1 MVETEAL
8 LAEEPTVTIA
18 GREYVLQPLG
28 FKAMAPLARILEVAQ
43 KHSGV
48 TIMEI
53 VSLAQDADKVVNLF
67 LAAMGW
73 AEAEM
78 FLLLSM
84 LLGVTQ
90 DELRDPHRFPLSGI
104 GALLAP
110 LAQQVDL
117 AGFLSGHTEVTS
129 SLPPEMLAEEP
140 SADSSGKSNAEP
152 DGPTTS

>member
-1 MVETEAL
+1 MIETEAL

-28 FKAMAPLARILEVAQ
+28 FKAMAPLARMLEIAQ
-43 KHSGV
+43 RHAGIK
-48 TIMEI
+48 IMEI
-53 VSLAQDADKVVNLF
+53 VSLAQDTDKVVNLF

-73 AEAEM
+73 AEIEM
-78 FLLLSM
+78 FLLLGM

-90 DELRDPHRFPLSGI
+90 DELRDPRRFPLSGI
-104 GALLAP
+104 SALLAP

-117 AGFLSGHTEVTS
+117 AGFLSGQTAVISSAATEPT
-129 SLPPEMLAEEP
+129 EEP
-140 SADSSGKSNAEP
+140 SGDSSGKSNAEP